1 MTKLQIEKSDA
12 VKIFKTAPEYFK
24 QVLISTFGATTFNGK
39 IIDRIKSFED
49 ACDEAGLDP
58 GDLFTA
64 SDTPDEIAYKKLKLI
79 AQVLREGWEP
89 NWNDSKEYKW
99 FPWFKWSSGSG
110 FAFSGSLC
118 SCANTL
124 TGVGSRL
131 CFPSEELA
139 NYFGKQFIEI
149 HNELLIIKK

>member
-1 MTKLQIEKSDA
+1 METLKIDKAKATKLYKEVPEWFRQELCE
-12 VKIFKTAPEYFK
+12 IFGNAIKGT
-24 QVLISTFGATTFNGK
+24 
-39 IIDRIKSFED
+39 IIDRIKTFED
-49 ACDEAGLDP
+49 ACNEMGIN
-58 GDLFTA
+58 
-64 SDTPDEIAYKKLKLI
+64 PDELTSSFDTRDERAYKKLKVI
-79 AQVLREGWEP
+79 IKVINEGWEP

-110 FAFSGSLC
+110 FAFSDSYFDFAYSITC
-118 SCANTL
+118 
-124 TGVGSRL
+124 VGSRL

>member
-1 MTKLQIEKSDA
+1 METLKIDKAKATKLYKEVPEWFRQELCE
-12 VKIFKTAPEYFK
+12 IFGNAIKGT
-24 QVLISTFGATTFNGK
+24 
-39 IIDRIKSFED
+39 IIDRIKTFED
-49 ACDEAGLDP
+49 ACNEMGIN
-58 GDLFTA
+58 
-64 SDTPDEIAYKKLKLI
+64 PDELTSSFDTRDERAYKKLKVI
-79 AQVLREGWEP
+79 IKVINEGWEP